1 MRSKL
6 NPSSNHQPATAAV
19 ERGIPGDAN
28 GVCGCVG
35 RGEATDGG
43 TGRSHV
49 LVALGR
55 RLLRAG
61 AADPRAQGRRVSR
74 LR

>member
-1 MRSKL
+1 M
-6 NPSSNHQPATAAV
+6 
-19 ERGIPGDAN
+19 ERGIPGDAG
-28 GVCGCVG
+28 GVCGRDG

-43 TGRSHV
+43 TGRRHV

-55 RLLRAG
+55 RLFRAG
-61 AADPRAQGRRVSR
+61 ATNPRAQGRRVSR

>member
-1 MRSKL
+1 M
-6 NPSSNHQPATAAV
+6 
-19 ERGIPGDAN
+19 ERGIPCDAS
-28 GVCGCVG
+28 GVCGRVG

-43 TGRSHV
+43 AGRRHV

-55 RLLRAG
+55 RFFRAG
-61 AADPRAQGRRVSR
+61 AANPRAQGHRVSR